1 MDFFDTTLTLSL
13 AVCGGGLAWRAWRWL
28 RFSLERPAPGV
39 GARLGGLMRTFVSR
53 LGSRDL
59 WPTLLSL
66 VKDVGLQL
74 HLLGRSRP
82 RWLMHACIFLGFMPL
97 LLFHAMDGVIS
108 RALWPGYEPTLDPWQ
123 MLRNLCGVL
132 VLLGL
137 GIALVRRLRPGPLR
151 RVTSGGDWFALALLA
166 AIVGSGF
173 ALEAAKIISP
183 SVFERMVADYLP
195 VADEQ
200 EVEALQAWWAV
211 EYGVVFP
218 DAGPY
223 PEELVAA
230 GAAIDQFSC
239 ASCHSPTTSAFVS
252 YPLSRALHGS
262 APWLDRIR
270 ADEILWYL
278 HFLLLFFGVAWLPF
292 GKMRHVL
299 TTPLQLLVRPR
310 ATQTPPSGEAPEV
323 RQLARGFSLD
333 ACTHCG
339 VCSVH
344 CSVAPVFSVLGNATI
359 LPSEKLRA
367 LQGLEAASSSSSA
380 GSGSTALAV
389 LAEGSFIC
397 TECFRCTELCPSRID
412 LQDLWLASK
421 QDLAL
426 REQAEPHGLMVR
438 RTAAQW
444 AAIFRDPGQK
454 QGQGQS
460 TWLPWLEDLKR
471 PVNLTDRRE
480 TFWPCIQCT
489 TCTSVCPVVAA
500 ADDPVRELDLTPQQI
515 MNLLRM
521 GLKELALG
529 SRMVWSCVTCY
540 KCQENCPQGIKVA
553 DVLYELRNIAAER
566 LRPGMKT
573 NPPRAEA
580 GEGA

>member
-1 MDFFDTTLTLSL
+1 MDFFDTILTLSL
-13 AVCGGGLAWRAWRWL
+13 AVCGGGLAWRAWRWS

-39 GARLGGLMRTFVSR
+39 GARLGGLFRALVSR

-74 HLLGRSRP
+74 HLVGRSRQ

-137 GIALVRRLRPGPLR
+137 GIALVRRLRIKLLR
-151 RVTSGGDWFALALLA
+151 RVSAGGDWFALALLA

-173 ALEAAKIISP
+173 ALEAVKILSP

-200 EVEALQAWWAV
+200 EIEALQAYWAV

-218 DAGPY
+218 DAAPY

-230 GAAIDQFSC
+230 GAAIDEFSC

-252 YPLSRALHGS
+252 YPLSRALQGS

-270 ADEILWYL
+270 ADEIFWYL
-278 HFLLLFFGVAWLPF
+278 HVLLFFFGVAWLPF
-292 GKMRHVL
+292 GKLRHVL

-310 ATQTPPSGEAPEV
+310 ATQAPPRGEDRAV
-323 RQLARGFSLD
+323 RELARGFGLD

-367 LQGLEAASSSSSA
+367 LQGLDSA
-380 GSGSTALAV
+380 GSASTALAV

-444 AAIFRDPGQK
+444 AAFFREFRPGREQASSFTEP
-454 QGQGQS
+454 G
-460 TWLPWLEDLKR
+460 R

-480 TFWPCIQCT
+480 IFWPCIQCT
-489 TCTSVCPVVAA
+489 TCTSVCPVVAV
-500 ADDPVRELDLTPQQI
+500 ADDPVQELDLTPQQI

-566 LRPGMKT
+566 LRPGIKT
-573 NPPRAEA
+573 NPPRADA

>member
-1 MDFFDTTLTLSL
+1 MDFFDATLTLSL
-13 AVCGGGLAWRAWRWL
+13 AVCGGGLAWRAWHWL
-28 RFSLERPAPGV
+28 RFSLVRPAPGV
-39 GARLGGLMRTFVSR
+39 RARLGGLLRVLASR
-53 LGSRDL
+53 LGNRDI

-74 HLLGRSRP
+74 HLLRLSRP

-97 LLFHAMDGVIS
+97 LLFHAMDGVVS

-137 GIALVRRLRPGPLR
+137 GTALARRLHIKRLR
-151 RVTSGGDWFALALLA
+151 RVSAGGDWFALALLA

-173 ALEAAKIISP
+173 VLEAVKILSP
-183 SVFERMVADYLP
+183 SVFERMVAVYLP

-200 EVEALQAWWAV
+200 EVEALQAYWAV
-211 EYGVVFP
+211 KYGMVFP

-223 PEELVAA
+223 PVELVAA
-230 GAAIDQFSC
+230 GAEIDQYSC

-270 ADEILWYL
+270 ADLIFWYL
-278 HFLLLFFGVAWLPF
+278 HFLLFFIGVAWLPF
-292 GKMRHVL
+292 GKLRHVL
-299 TTPLQLLVRPR
+299 TTPLQLLVRPK
-310 ATQTPPSGEAPEV
+310 ATQTPPSGGDPAV
-323 RQLARGFSLD
+323 RDLARGFGLD

-344 CSVAPVFSVLGNATI
+344 CSVAPVFSVLGNVTI

-367 LQGLEAASSSSSA
+367 LRGLDAAGA
-380 GSGSTALAV
+380 GSTRSTALAV

-397 TECFRCTELCPSRID
+397 TECFRCTELCPARID

-444 AAIFRDPGQK
+444 AAFFREFTPGREQAPLL
-454 QGQGQS
+454 GE
-460 TWLPWLEDLKR
+460 PNR
-471 PVNLTDRRE
+471 PLHLTDRRE

-489 TCTSVCPVVAA
+489 TCTSVCPVVAV
-500 ADDPVRELDLTPQQI
+500 ADDPVQELDLTPQQI

-573 NPPRAEA
+573 NPWRIDP